1 MPAFESVRRRI
12 KNAGDLQ
19 AVVRTMKVLAA
30 VNIRQYQ
37 RAVAALGEYCLT
49 IDRGLHVVLKD
60 RLDLLATVARPA
72 SGRCGRKM
80 PRGAGNPAGSCIAVI
95 WGSDQGLCGQLNRQV
110 VEHAMVE
117 LAVAGNRPG
126 QCTVLAI
133 GARIADC
140 CAAAGQPVAETITLP
155 ASLAGVTPLVQ
166 ELLLRLDDWHTERHI
181 DRIFLFHHEYQPG
194 MLSRPHT
201 VRFLPVDTDWLRAL
215 VRQSWP
221 SRALPVFAMDPE
233 RLLAA
238 LIREHLF
245 TRLYRACAES
255 LASENA
261 ARLAAMQRAEKN
273 ITEHGQELRRQFQ
286 RLRQAAI
293 TDELLDIV
301 SGLAALQPAGTAPAA
316 GGKGHD

>member
-1 MPAFESVRRRI
+1 MPAFEAVRRRI
-12 KNAGDLQ
+12 KNAGDLLT
-19 AVVRTMKVLAA
+19 VVRTMKVLAA

-37 RAVAALGEYCLT
+37 RATEALGEYSTT
-49 IDRGLHVVLKD
+49 IEQGLYVVLKD
-60 RLDLLATVARPA
+60 RFTAAPAAAATATA
-72 SGRCGRKM
+72 SC
-80 PRGAGNPAGSCIAVI
+80 AAVI

-110 VEHAMVE
+110 VDHALAE
-117 LAVAGNRPG
+117 LAAAGVRTE
-126 QCTVLAI
+126 QCSVLAV
-133 GARIADC
+133 GARVADR
-140 CAAAGQPVAETITLP
+140 CAAAGQPVAETIALP
-155 ASLAGVTPLVQ
+155 AALGGITPLVQ
-166 ELLLRLDDWHTERHI
+166 ELLLRLDDWHTERQI
-181 DRIFLFHHEYQPG
+181 DRVFLFHHEYLSG
-194 MLSRPHT
+194 LASRPGT
-201 VRFLPVDTDWLRAL
+201 VRFLPVDADWLRAL
-215 VRQSWP
+215 VRQPWE

-273 ITEHGQELRRQFQ
+273 ITEHGQELQRQYH

-301 SGLAALQPAGTAPAA
+301 SGFEALRPAGAVPAA
-316 GGKGHD
+316 G